1 MTHRYSGQVAF
12 APIGEASQQRISGAL
27 AMVNQRK
34 PILSPCRKRCWQ
46 TLLSVF
52 LVASGTPLLKSE
64 TEEVKD
70 PRERARQVLTQA
82 IEAMGGDRY
91 LGVKTEYVTGRDFLF
106 ARDRRSGLIPFQSWT
121 HYQDPIRFRH
131 QIRKGKRQTLEV
143 YNLELDKGWIQEG
156 FTIEE
161 MPKEQLDGFKL
172 SVKQDLHYL
181 LRNRLDEEGL
191 SFFYYGPDD
200 IAGSGELEAVEV
212 IDKTND
218 AVTIYFDIESHLP
231 VHTETEFRDK
241 MGLRHDLRT
250 EFFNWHEQDGVLT
263 PLSFHFFLDGE
274 KSREM
279 FFEVLTYNTQFPPEY
294 FLEPKLPPKKAKKA
308 EKEKNKKQ
316 PD

>member
-1 MTHRYSGQVAF
+1 MA
-12 APIGEASQQRISGAL
+12 
-27 AMVNQRK
+27 NQRK
-34 PILSPCRKRCWQ
+34 PILPPWGKRCWQ

-52 LVASGTPLLKSE
+52 LVASGTQLLKSE

-70 PRERARQVLTQA
+70 PRERAQQVLTQA

-91 LGVKTEYVTGRDFLF
+91 LGVKTEHVKGRDFLF
-106 ARDRRSGLIPFQSWT
+106 ARDRRSGLIPFQQWT
-121 HYQDPIRFRH
+121 HYQDPIRYRS
-131 QIRKGKRQTLEV
+131 QTYKGKRQTLQV

-156 FTIEE
+156 FHTIEE
-161 MPKEQLDGFKL
+161 MPKEQLERFKL
-172 SVKQDLHYL
+172 IVKRDFHYL

-231 VHTETEFRDK
+231 VHMETQTRDK
-241 MGLRHDLRT
+241 MGIRHELRT

-263 PLSFHFFLDGE
+263 PLSFHSFEDGE
-274 KSREM
+274 KSGER
-279 FFEVLTYNTQFPPEY
+279 FFEELAYNTQFPPEY

-308 EKEKNKKQ
+308 EKKKNKKQ
-316 PD
+316 PN